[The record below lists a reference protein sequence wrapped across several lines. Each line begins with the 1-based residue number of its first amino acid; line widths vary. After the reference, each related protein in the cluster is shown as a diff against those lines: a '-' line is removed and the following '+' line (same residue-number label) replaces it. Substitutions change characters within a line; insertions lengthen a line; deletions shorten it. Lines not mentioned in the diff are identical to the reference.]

1 MAAPQDAPEQ
11 AFRLRKFQGTNTQF
25 ESTFL
30 GPSFLARSEN
40 WYPTVSY
47 RLGKRPGTT
56 LVQQLAGSTTDL
68 LAASGP
74 NDAPWL
80 FAFVVPRTAG
90 GEPDTTAPATVVA
103 SQAEGAFGSPIASFP
118 TSQAWG
124 RMVQFRDR
132 IYAGNGVDPLHTWKI
147 GDTTSIQFQGI
158 TDLGPPPVATP
169 TTVTSGPTIPSGTY
183 SYAWAHLD
191 TTTGS
196 PTKGLYTGRTR
207 TPDPTT
213 NQGLVTIQDSQ
224 TCTFPAPGG
233 TGPFRLFVSPRNYPI
248 EYATMQADNIAA
260 GGSVTLDTIDVT
272 DTRVP
277 MAGGLNVFRTGNMFL
292 IWNNRV
298 VFAGFNQDIYSVF
311 ATDVI
316 LPGLEQD
323 AFNMGTLFPDFAK
336 VPLPQPVTGIG
347 VAGVT
352 AEFDATAP
360 LLFFTASKTFL
371 VQGDPFD
378 PAGAAV
384 MVELSS
390 RIGCIGHETIV
401 NVPQG
406 TIFCAMDSVYLIPP
420 GGGYPTD
427 IGWPIA
433 DQIRK
438 VPVDA
443 RGRACATFHKQFYKL
458 AIPSGPGDTTMSHQW
473 WLDLRQG
480 LTTTPSWWGP
490 MTGVIPTALSSD
502 PDSPFEVD
510 RGYCAADSADGTA
523 SDILRTHQLSMFTD
537 YNSATPTLP
546 NPIRSRLTS
555 GRFDADQPFLVK
567 IMTRLRLIA
576 QAFGMTNVH
585 VRMETDGGATWQV
598 DDILIGQD
606 MEAAGEFQH
615 QTPNPSGTCP
625 PNKAFNTAKFG
636 AIYPVEVQTITPYT
650 RPRGLSVIVSL
661 DHRPVISYNSAG
673 QPIVPNFDIQLRDF
687 ELLYILS
694 GRKVRY
700 YREGVSH

>member
-30 GPSFLARSEN
+30 GPSLVARSEN
-40 WYPTVSY
+40 WFPAQSY

-56 LVQQLAGSTTDL
+56 LVQSINLASTTDL
-68 LAASGP
+68 LACSGP
-74 NDAPWL
+74 NDSPWL
-80 FAFVVPRTAG
+80 YAFTLPRTSAG
-90 GEPDTTAPATVVA
+90 EADTTNPAQVVG
-103 SQAEGAFGSPIASFP
+103 SQEEDPFGSPVAAFT

-124 RMVQFRDR
+124 RLVQFRDR
-132 IYAGNGVDPLHTWKI
+132 IYAGNGVDPLRTWKI
-147 GDTTSIQFQGI
+147 GDTTSIQFPGI
-158 TDLGPPPVATP
+158 TDLGPAQPATVNA
-169 TTVTSGPTIPSGTY
+169 VTGGYAVPAGTY
-183 SYAWAHLD
+183 SYAWAHID
-191 TTTGS
+191 
-196 PTKGLYTGRTR
+196 PTSGLYTGRTS
-207 TPDPTT
+207 TPNPATGNGLIT
-213 NQGLVTIQDSQ
+213 VQANQTVTF
-224 TCTFPAPGG
+224 TAPASG
-233 TGPFRLFVSPRNYPI
+233 GPFRLFVSPRNYPI

-260 GGSVTLDTIDVT
+260 GAAVTLDTIDVT

-277 MAGGLNVFRTGNMFL
+277 MAGGTNVFRTGNMFL
-292 IWNNRV
+292 VWNNRV
-298 VFAGFNQDIYSVF
+298 VFAGFNQDVYSVF

-316 LPGLEQD
+316 LPGLEQ
-323 AFNMGTLFPDFAK
+323 AAYNMGTLFPDFAK

-371 VQGDPFD
+371 VHGDPFD
-378 PAGAAV
+378 PAGESV

-390 RIGCIGHETIV
+390 RVGCIGHASIV

-433 DQIRK
+433 DQIRRI
-438 VPVDA
+438 PVAA
-443 RGRACATFHKQFYKL
+443 RSRICATFHKQFYKL
-458 AIPSGPGDTTMSHQW
+458 AIPAGSGDTQNTNQW

-480 LTTTPSWWGP
+480 ITQTPSWWGP
-490 MTGVIPTALSSD
+490 HTGVIATALGSD

-510 RGYCAADSADGTA
+510 RGYCAIDAGSPLT
-523 SDILRTHQLSMFTD
+523 SVTTILRTHQLSTFTD
-537 YNSATPTLP
+537 YNPASPTLP
-546 NPIRSRLTS
+546 TPIRSRLIS

-567 IMTRLRLIA
+567 VFTRLRLIA
-576 QAFGMTNVH
+576 QAFGQSNIH
-585 VRMETDGGATWQV
+585 VSLQTDGGATWPI
-598 DDILIGQD
+598 DPIILGQD
-606 MEAAGEFQH
+606 MEHAGEFQH
-615 QTPNPSGTCP
+615 LTPNPAGTCP
-625 PNKAFNTAKFG
+625 PYKAWNTARFG
-636 AIYPVEVQTITPYT
+636 AIFPVEVQTITPYT
-650 RPRGLSVIVSL
+650 RPRGLSAIVLL
-661 DHRPVISYNSAG
+661 DHHPTISPAG
-673 QPIVPNFDIQLRDF
+673 AVPNFDIQLRDF